1 VEEFKGWTAKVAQ
14 ELKRAGCPMLFRADR
29 KLVELEASAGAPPAC
44 APTVEVAVDRILID
58 GFEIVVTDLES
69 IGQGLGD
76 RLKALGDNFKALH
89 PKAPAPAK
97 LVLVIDRNAPWS
109 FIVRVAAAISAA
121 GYRRVGLVFAPTGLQ
136 LPPAPPS
143 SSIDKPIED
152 IRWADPA
159 TRGSGLAYLSEKIM
173 APCPALGKVFS
184 AVGTAPPEEKADLL
198 LRGTLEVIDQCPCA
212 LELAALQSLFWALVW
227 IEPRIVVEIELAKP
241 GSRSPGKTVQAD
253 GANLWETVY
262 GQVLKAAGPKR
273 RTALRLAVEK
283 RSR

>member
-1 VEEFKGWTAKVAQ
+1 MEELKSGTMVFPRTIFLTALLLAHGTAGRAWAADPAPDCQKAVEEFKGWTAKMAQ

-69 IGQGLGD
+69 IGQGLGE

-173 APCPALGKVFS
+173 APCPALGRAS
-184 AVGTAPPEEKADLL
+184 GSTTSS
-198 LRGTLEVIDQCPCA
+198 RCSQ
-212 LELAALQSLFWALVW
+212 AAC
-227 IEPRIVVEIELAKP
+227 RP
-241 GSRSPGKTVQAD
+241 G
-253 GANLWETVY
+253 
-262 GQVLKAAGPKR
+262 
-273 RTALRLAVEK
+273 
-283 RSR
+283 